1 MKKGL
6 AIAFI
11 ALILAG
17 LTALTG
23 VAIDTAY
30 EAQYLDVTVM
40 SDVHF
45 VSQKTFTADNYA
57 YYEGEDKMEH
67 ISEAIFNSVADEV
80 IASAPDYLLISGDLT
95 ERGDRLSH
103 EELAKVLKRIEAA
116 GVNVFVINGNHD
128 LPTNYSQLDKKID
141 FNEYKEIYAD
151 FGYNE
156 AVSTFYGGLSYSADL
171 GKTHR
176 LIAVDNIGWCY
187 YDTQGE
193 IVHKP
198 PMGESQ
204 KQWIEEQIERCKTDK
219 RIPVIMSHIPFKDH
233 FPKSVANMRDNDAY
247 LTMAKYFADNGV
259 NYAFTGHLHLQDIKK
274 VTSDSGNEFYD
285 IGNPSMIHYP
295 CSYSSARL
303 SKNGVDISEV
313 RHDSVDE
320 KYLCDVTP
328 DHVREELKQGLQNYA
343 VKHMRQEI
351 VSAVEKLDT
360 PSGLLGGMISKGGD
374 RAEALKTVAKA
385 AKITCSSP
393 IYVKDEKDG
402 EISMERV
409 MKTYGVDIPSIE
421 YKTVYEASTVYA
433 ASVFSGDDAL
443 EGKPEFDLIKYVF
456 YYLMYNLNAASEEF
470 AAINPSV
477 PINVDMEKL
486 VTTGKL
492 ECYDSGIV
500 PFVLSLLGDGT
511 WERMIKGMLGN
522 DFDGIKGAEGII
534 AVFANGAFAGITDYF
549 TGKEIDVDGL
559 IYDGVFVRYAPEL
572 KSREY
577 GRTVR
582 LTFGK

>member
-6 AIAFI
+6 AITFV

-30 EAQYLDVTVM
+30 EAQYVDVTVM

-45 VSQKTFTADNYA
+45 VSQKIFTADNYD
-57 YYEGEDKMEH
+57 YYENEDKMEH
-67 ISEAIFNSVADEV
+67 ISEAIFNSAADAV

-116 GVNVFVINGNHD
+116 GVSVFVIDGNHD

-141 FNEYKEIYAD
+141 FNEFKEIYAD
-151 FGYNE
+151 FGYAE
-156 AVSTFYGGLSYSADL
+156 AVSVFYGSLSYSANI

-176 LIAVDNIGWCY
+176 LIAIDNIGYY
-187 YDTQGE
+187 YDKQGE
-193 IVHKP
+193 VYKT
-198 PMGESQ
+198 PMGERH
-204 KQWIEEQIERCKTDK
+204 KQWIEEQIELCKTDK
-219 RIPVIMSHIPFKDH
+219 RIPVIMSHVPFKDH
-233 FPKSVANMRDNDAY
+233 FPKSVADMRDSDAY
-247 LTMAKYFADNGV
+247 IAMAKYFADNGA
-259 NYAFTGHLHLQDIKK
+259 NYAFTGHLHLQDVKK
-274 VTSDSGNEFYD
+274 VTSDSGNDFYD

-295 CSYSSARL
+295 CSYSNVKL
-303 SKNGVDISEV
+303 SKNGVDVSEK
-313 RHDSVDE
+313 RNDSVDE

-328 DHVREELKQGLQNYA
+328 ERVKEELKQGLQSYA

-351 VSAVEKLDT
+351 IAAVEKLDT
-360 PSGLLGGMISKGGD
+360 ESGLFGEIISKGGD
-374 RAEALKTVAKA
+374 RAEALKSAVKA
-385 AKITCSSP
+385 AKVTLSSP
-393 IYVKDEKDG
+393 IYMKDEKDG

-443 EGKPEFDLIKYVF
+443 DGKPEFDMIKYVF
-456 YYLMYNLNAASEEF
+456 YYLMYNLNAVSDEF
-470 AAINPSV
+470 AAINPSI
-477 PINVDMEKL
+477 PINIDVEKL
-486 VTTGKL
+486 ITTGKL

-500 PFVLSLLGDGT
+500 PFVLSILGDGT
-511 WERMIKGMLGN
+511 GERMVKGMLESS
-522 DFDGIKGAEGII
+522 FDGLKGAESII
-534 AVFANGAFAGITDYF
+534 ALFAKGTFTGVTDYF
-549 TGKEIDVDGL
+549 SGKEIDVDEL
-559 IYDGVFVRYAPEL
+559 IYDGVFNRYAPEL
-572 KSREY
+572 KGREY
-577 GRTVR
+577 GGSVK

>member
-6 AIAFI
+6 AIAFV
-11 ALILAG
+11 ALVLIG

-23 VAIDTAY
+23 VAIGVAY
-30 EAQYLDVTVM
+30 DAQSIDVMVM

-45 VSQKTFTADNYA
+45 VSQKIFTADNYA

-67 ISEAIFNSVADEV
+67 ISEAIFNSAADSV
-80 IASAPDYLLISGDLT
+80 IAAAPKYLLISGDLT

-116 GVNVFVINGNHD
+116 GVKVFVINGNHD
-128 LPTNYSQLDKKID
+128 LPTSYSQLSDKID
-141 FNEYKEIYAD
+141 FNEFKEIYAD

-156 AVSTFYGGLSYSADL
+156 AVSVFYGGLSYSANL

-176 LIAVDNIGWCY
+176 LIAIDNIGYY
-187 YDTQGE
+187 YDKLGE
-193 IVHKP
+193 VYKP
-198 PMGESQ
+198 PMGEAQ
-204 KQWIEEQIERCKTDK
+204 RHWIEGQIERCKTDK

-233 FPKSVANMRDNDAY
+233 FPKAVAEMRDTETY
-247 LTMAKYFADNGV
+247 LSLANYFADNGAH
-259 NYAFTGHLHLQDIKK
+259 YAFTGHLHMQDIKK
-274 VTSDSGNEFYD
+274 VTSSSGNDFYD

-295 CSYSSARL
+295 CSYSAVRL
-303 SKNGVDISEV
+303 NKNGLDVSEV
-313 RHDSVDE
+313 RNDHVDE

-328 DHVREELKQGLQNYA
+328 ERVKEELKQGLQSYA

-351 VSAVEKLDT
+351 ITVVEKLDT
-360 PSGLLGGMISKGGD
+360 ANGRLGGIISKGD
-374 RAEALKTVAKA
+374 NKAKA
-385 AKITCSSP
+385 VAAVVRAAKKAFSSP
-393 IYVKDEKDG
+393 VYIKDEKDG

-409 MKTYGVDIPSIE
+409 MQSYGVDIPSID

-443 EGKPEFDLIKYVF
+443 AGKPELDMVKYVF
-456 YYLMYNLNAASEEF
+456 YYIMYYVDASKDEF

-477 PINVDMEKL
+477 PINIDMQKL

-500 PFVLSLLGDGT
+500 PFVLSLLGDSSVDRIVK
-511 WERMIKGMLGN
+511 EMIEK
-522 DFDGIKGAEGII
+522 DFDGLKDSETLITLFVG
-534 AVFANGAFAGITDYF
+534 NAFDGITDYF
-549 TGKEIDVDGL
+549 EGKEVNVDRL
-559 IYDGVFVRYAPEL
+559 IYGGVFGKYAPEL
-572 KSREY
+572 VRREY
-577 GRTVR
+577 VGACKF
-582 LTFGK
+582 TF

>member
-6 AIAFI
+6 AIAFV

-30 EAQYLDVTVM
+30 EAQHLDVTVM

-45 VSQKTFTADNYA
+45 VSQKIFTADNYS
-57 YYEGEDKMEH
+57 YYENEDKMEH
-67 ISEAIFNSVADEV
+67 ISEAVFNSAADEV

-103 EELAKVLKRIEAA
+103 EELAKVLRRIEAA
-116 GVNVFVINGNHD
+116 GVSVFVINGNHD
-128 LPTNYSQLDKKID
+128 LPTDYSQLDEKID
-141 FNEYKEIYAD
+141 FNGFKEIYAD
-151 FGYNE
+151 FGYKE
-156 AVSTFYGGLSYSADL
+156 AVSVCYGSLSYSADL

-176 LIAVDNIGWCY
+176 LIAIDNIGYY
-187 YDTQGE
+187 YDKQSEVYKT
-193 IVHKP
+193 
-198 PMGESQ
+198 PMGERQ
-204 KQWIEEQIERCKTDK
+204 KQWIEEQIALCKTDK
-219 RIPVIMSHIPFKDH
+219 RIPVLMSHIPFKDH
-233 FPKSVANMRDNDAY
+233 FPKSVADMRDNDAY
-247 LTMAKYFADNGV
+247 LAMAKYFADNGAH
-259 NYAFTGHLHLQDIKK
+259 YAFTGHLHLQDVKK
-274 VTSDSGNEFYD
+274 VTSDSGNDFYD

-295 CSYSSARL
+295 CSYSSVKL
-303 SKNGVDISEV
+303 SKKGVEISEV
-313 RHDSVDE
+313 RNDSVNE

-328 DHVREELKQGLQNYA
+328 DHVKEELKQGLQSYA

-351 VSAVEKLDT
+351 VTAVEKLDT
-360 PSGLLGGMISKGGD
+360 ESGLFGGIISKGDD
-374 RAEALKTVAKA
+374 RAKAVKSAVKA
-385 AKITCSSP
+385 AKLTLSSP
-393 IYVKDEKDG
+393 IYMKDEKDG
-402 EISMERV
+402 EVSMERV

-443 EGKPEFDLIKYVF
+443 GGKPEFDMIKYVF
-456 YYLMYNLNAASEEF
+456 YYLMYNLDAVSDEF
-470 AAINPSV
+470 AEINPSI
-477 PINVDMEKL
+477 PINIDMEKL

-511 WERMIKGMLGN
+511 GERMVKGMLEN
-522 DFDGIKGAEGII
+522 NFDGLKGAKSLI
-534 AVFANGAFAGITDYF
+534 ALFAKGTFAGVTDYF
-549 TGKEIDVDGL
+549 SGKEIDVDGL
-559 IYDGVFVRYAPEL
+559 IYDGVFNRYAPEL

-577 GRTVR
+577 GGNVK
-582 LTFGK
+582 LTFGE

>member
-6 AIAFI
+6 AIAFV

-45 VSQKTFTADNYA
+45 VSQKIFTVDNYS
-57 YYEGEDKMEH
+57 YYENEDKMEH
-67 ISEAIFNSVADEV
+67 ISEAIFNSAADEV

-116 GVNVFVINGNHD
+116 GVSVFVINGNHD

-141 FNEYKEIYAD
+141 FNEFKEIYAD

-156 AVSTFYGGLSYSADL
+156 AVSVFYGSLSYSANL

-176 LIAVDNIGWCY
+176 LIAIDNIGYY
-187 YDTQGE
+187 YDKQGE
-193 IVHKP
+193 VYKT
-198 PMGESQ
+198 PMGERQ
-204 KQWIEEQIERCKTDK
+204 KQWIEEQIELCKTDK
-219 RIPVIMSHIPFKDH
+219 RIPVIMSHVPFKDH
-233 FPKSVANMRDNDAY
+233 FPKSVADMRDSDAY
-247 LTMAKYFADNGV
+247 LTMAEYFADNGA
-259 NYAFTGHLHLQDIKK
+259 NYAFTGHLHLQDVKK
-274 VTSDSGNEFYD
+274 VTSDLGNDFYD

-295 CSYSSARL
+295 CSYSSVKL

-313 RHDSVDE
+313 RNDSVDE

-328 DHVREELKQGLQNYA
+328 ERIKEELKQGLQSYA

-351 VSAVEKLDT
+351 ITAVEKLDT
-360 PSGLLGGMISKGGD
+360 GSGLFGEIISEGGD
-374 RAEALKTVAKA
+374 RAEAVKIAVKA
-385 AKITCSSP
+385 AKLTLSSP
-393 IYVKDEKDG
+393 IYMKDEKDG

-443 EGKPEFDLIKYVF
+443 DGKPEFDMIKFVF
-456 YYLMYNLNAASEEF
+456 YYLMYNLNAVSDEF
-470 AAINPSV
+470 AVINPSV
-477 PINVDMEKL
+477 PINIDVEKL

-511 WERMIKGMLGN
+511 GERMVKGMLESN
-522 DFDGIKGAEGII
+522 FDGLKGAESII
-534 AVFANGAFAGITDYF
+534 ALFAKGTFAGVTDYF
-549 TGKEIDVDGL
+549 SGKEIDVDGL
-559 IYDGVFVRYAPEL
+559 IYDGVFNRYAPEL

-577 GRTVR
+577 VGNVK